1 MEDLTTLTII
11 IGIANLI
18 SGIVGAA
25 LFLLI
30 FWQDPRKRLNQL
42 FGGTMLAL
50 SIYSIAN
57 ILSRLPSLGID
68 PNTAA
73 NINSS
78 MYLIFVVGLFLSSIQ
93 FADLRSA
100 FFRQVTLISVVVFLV
115 LLGIIWSGEA
125 NEDVVPV
132 PGKPGTFQTTLTAV
146 GVVAVGITFLYPL
159 ITTIMLYRLRN
170 KAARLKGFWQA
181 PALVVFGIIWLVT
194 LWPITYIPLNAIALA
209 GAAFLTGR
217 AVLRENLFNPL
228 TDITNELKNKNREL
242 SDADRVKNQFLAKMS
257 HELRTPLNSIIGYT
271 DLVLDGLYGD
281 LNEQQNDRLEKVLRN
296 GRNLLNLI
304 NDILDLSHIEIG
316 QIDLHPEPVSSVDLL
331 ENVLAVVE
339 PQLSSKEI
347 EIIRDF
353 ETAPPIYVDKI
364 RAQQIMTNIVSNA
377 VKFTNE
383 GSIRISAHPKNGLVQ
398 FEIQDTGIGI
408 PDEKQHRVFEE
419 FRQIDNA
426 PTREYGGTGLGMSI
440 TKKLVEMS
448 GGDIWLDSELNK
460 GTTFYVTLPNANL
473 TVPDKQ
479 QVLDARKL
487 TVLVVDDTQDSRMY
501 LHDILGAEKPDWQ
514 LITAESGR
522 EGLDKANSKNP
533 DVITLD
539 IMMPSMDGWEVL
551 KRLKS
556 NDETR
561 DIPVVIVSHVDNH
574 DLAYKLGAAAILSKP
589 VSRKLLVGTLERV
602 ASGEDLRPEV
612 YRTS

>member
-1 MEDLTTLTII
+1 VEDLTTLTII
-11 IGIANLI
+11 IGLANLVAGTV
-18 SGIVGAA
+18 SAA

-30 FWQDPRKRLNQL
+30 FWQDPRNRLNQVL
-42 FGGTMLAL
+42 GGTMLSL
-50 SIYSIAN
+50 VVYSVAN

-73 NINSS
+73 SLNSS

-93 FADLRSA
+93 FADIRSS
-100 FFRQVTLISVVVFLV
+100 FIRTVTIISVLTFFV

-125 NEDVVPV
+125 NEGVRPV
-132 PGKPGTFQTTLTAV
+132 PNRPGTFQTRLKPL
-146 GVVAVGITFLYPL
+146 GVIGIVVTFLYPL
-159 ITTIMLYRLRN
+159 LASIMLYRLRN
-170 KAARLKGFWQA
+170 RARRLKDFWQA
-181 PALVVFGIIWLVT
+181 PALVLFGIIWLLT
-194 LWPITYIPLNAIALA
+194 LWPFTYIPLNAIALA
-209 GAAFLTGR
+209 GAAFLMGR
-217 AVLRENLFNPL
+217 AVLQENLFSPL
-228 TDITNELKNKNREL
+228 TDITNELKVKNREL
-242 SDADRVKNQFLAKMS
+242 READRVKNQFLAKMS

-281 LNEQQNDRLEKVLRN
+281 LTRQQQDRLEKVLRN

-316 QIDLHPEPVSSVDLL
+316 QIDLYPEPVSSIDLL

-339 PQLSSKEI
+339 PQLSDKNI

-353 ETAPPIYVDKI
+353 ETAPAVYVDKM

-377 VKFTNE
+377 VKFTSQ
-383 GSIRISAHPKNGLVQ
+383 GSIRISAHPKNGSVQ
-398 FEIQDTGIGI
+398 FEVEDTGIGI
-408 PDEKQHRVFEE
+408 PEDKRHRVFEE

-448 GGDIWLDSELNK
+448 GGEIWLESELNR
-460 GTTFYVTLPNANL
+460 GTTFFVTLPNANM
-473 TVPDKQ
+473 TSTRRDSG
-479 QVLDARKL
+479 LDSRKL
-487 TVLVVDDTQDSRMY
+487 TILIVDDTQDSRMY
-501 LHDILGAEKPDWQ
+501 LHDSLVAEKPDWQ
-514 LITAESGR
+514 LVTAESGR
-522 EGLDKANSKNP
+522 EGLDKAQSKNP

-551 KRLKS
+551 KRLKADDAT
-556 NDETR
+556 N
-561 DIPVVIVSHVDNH
+561 DIPVVIVSQVDNH
-574 DLAYKLGAAAILSKP
+574 DLAYKLGATAILSKP
-589 VSRKLLVGTLERV
+589 VNRKLLADTLERV
-602 ASGEDLRPEV
+602 ANGEDLRPRA